1 MITRKN
7 IDGVE
12 VAYAI
17 TSSVDNTLSRYTVSA
32 NINNIIKRTV
42 IICSPQEFEYKLEEW
57 LFIEKMNM
65 NLGR

>member
-7 IDGVE
+7 IDGIE
-12 VAYAI
+12 VAYAT

>member
-12 VAYAI
+12 VAYAT

-32 NINNIIKRTV
+32 NINNVIKRTV